1 MESLS
6 NNKIF
11 CLYEKN
17 SLIDP
22 TAFGPKPSI
31 FDKLSVFFEAK
42 IKFLIFLN
50 VDTEHESMYSS
61 EILKTYTDGLVSSF
75 VAKIKFIKD
84 GLKDSKYLKGY

>member
-1 MESLS
+1 MSDNLFSLIFNWLESFS

-31 FDKLSVFFEAK
+31 FDNELISLEAK

-50 VDTEHESMYSS
+50 
-61 EILKTYTDGLVSSF
+61 SF
-75 VAKIKFIKD
+75 AKISEFTSPINLIPKE
-84 GLKDSKYLKGY
+84 